1 MTSIECSPLYTS
13 AIPQAVPSIR
23 PTSCCFLLEKSVEEV
38 KLLGL
43 KKKKKNLEI
52 IHVFFPKQEGN

>member
-43 KKKKKNLEI
+43 KKNNLEI
-52 IHVFFPKQEGN
+52 IHVFFPKQERN